1 MSRIATLDQLRA
13 VYGQPS
19 KLAAAAKVDRLD
31 DLTRAFIAKSPFVM
45 VGTSDAQGRQDV
57 SPRGDAPGFVRVLDD
72 RTLAIPDR
80 PGNNKLENLSNI
92 VATGRIALLFIIP
105 GHDETVRVNGV
116 AHLSTDADLLAAMAV
131 EGKLPRAAIVVTAE
145 EVYPHC
151 AKAFRRSNLWHAAP
165 PEKGSLPSLAQ
176 MAKTMAGDQR
186 PLADLEAHVARD
198 NKDGLY

>member
-1 MSRIATLDQLRA
+1 MSRVATLDELRA

-31 DLTRAFIAKSPFVM
+31 DLTRAFIAGSPFVM

-105 GHDETVRVNGV
+105 GHDETVRVNGA

-165 PEKGSLPSLAQ
+165 PDKGSLPSLAQ
-176 MAKTMAGDQR
+176 MAKMMAGDQR

>member
-1 MSRIATLDQLRA
+1 MSRITSLDELRA

-19 KLAAAAKVDRLD
+19 KLAAGAKVDRLD

-72 RTLAIPDR
+72 RTLVIPDR

-92 VATGRIALLFIIP
+92 VATGRIALLFVIP
-105 GHDETVRVNGV
+105 GHDETVRVNGA
-116 AHLSTDADLLAAMAV
+116 AHLSTEPALLASMAV
-131 EGKLPRAAIVVTAE
+131 EGKLPRAAIVVSTE

-151 AKAFRRSNLWHAAP
+151 AKAFRRSNLWHATP
-165 PEKGSLPSLAQ
+165 PDKGSVPSLAQ
-176 MAKTMAGDQR
+176 IAKTMAGTPL
-186 PLADLEAHVARD
+186 PLAVIEEKVADD
-198 NKDGLY
+198 NANGLY